1 MKKLIFLFSLLGTL
15 LIPTTSFAQNLGNQY
30 TENARVQAGYGQ
42 ANETTLSQTIG
53 GVIKAALS
61 LVGTIFLG
69 LTVYA
74 GFLWMTAS
82 GDESKVEKAQNIIRS
97 AVIGLIIALSAYGI
111 TNFVVGRVI
120 EKTISGQQ

>member
-1 MKKLIFLFSLLGTL
+1 MKKFIFLFSLLATL
-15 LIPTTSFAQNLGNQY
+15 FFPTTSFALNLGNQY
-30 TENARVQAGYGQ
+30 TENARVQAGFG
-42 ANETTLSQTIG
+42 AADETTLSQTIG
-53 GVIKAALS
+53 SVIKTALS

-82 GDESKVEKAQNIIRS
+82 GDESKVEKAQNILRS
-97 AVIGLIIALSAYGI
+97 AVIGLIIALGAYGI
-111 TNFVVGRVI
+111 TNFVVGRIV